1 MVDDRCPPPDP
12 WWEERNISIS
22 ERDGQRLVAVRD
34 DGDGF
39 DETGDGAGQ
48 GLKNI
53 RARSVAIDGAFDVRS
68 RPGFGTELVVTL
80 RA

>member
-1 MVDDRCPPPDP
+1 
-12 WWEERNISIS
+12 
-22 ERDGQRLVAVRD
+22 VAVRD

>member
-1 MVDDRCPPPDP
+1 VIG
-12 WWEERNISIS
+12 ERGGRRVVS
-22 ERDGQRLVAVRD
+22 VRD

-39 DETGDGAGQ
+39 DGDADGVGQ

-53 RARSVAIDGAFDVRS
+53 RSRSAAIEGALDLRS